1 MTQVYIAASLDGYIA
16 RPDGAVDWL
25 DKLSDPEGHAKHY
38 HKFYGQVGSIIM
50 GRKTYEEVLGFGVD
64 WPYSNLDCYVA
75 TRKEGY
81 TPTTPKTKIISKL
94 SRDSIKEIQDA
105 HNGHLW
111 IVGGGEVVAQLW
123 NNDLIDE
130 WIIAVIPVILGNGL
144 PLFKEGL
151 REDWLSL
158 TKVETFDSG
167 AVCLTYRR
175 KA

>member
-16 RPDGAVDWL
+16 RPNGAVDWL
-25 DKLSDPEGHAKHY
+25 DKLSDPKAHEKHY
-38 HKFYGQVGSIIM
+38 LDFYGNVGSIIM

-64 WPYSNLDCYVA
+64 WPYANVDCYIA
-75 TRKEGY
+75 TRKPGY
-81 TPTTPKTKIISKL
+81 ATSTPQTKVLSSLSKEVI
-94 SRDSIKEIQDA
+94 REIEESHDG
-105 HNGHLW
+105 NLW

-130 WIIAVIPVILGNGL
+130 WIIAVIPVILGEGL

-151 REDWLSL
+151 RENWLSL
-158 TKVETFDSG
+158 EKVETFDSG

-175 KA
+175 A